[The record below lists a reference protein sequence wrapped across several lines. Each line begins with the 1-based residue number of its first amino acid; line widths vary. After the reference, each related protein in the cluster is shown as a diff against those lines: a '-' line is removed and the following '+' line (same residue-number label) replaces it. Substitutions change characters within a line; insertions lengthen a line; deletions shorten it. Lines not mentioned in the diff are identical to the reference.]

1 MAFGPARAGWRGHRV
16 RARRSLGTPA
26 SARTGPVRFP
36 RPLLTAPS
44 RRLPN
49 TELPGQA
56 LISRKETATPTMGCP
71 ANKQQ
76 VLLGRSSRRRLPHS
90 PHFPAAPRLGTATP
104 RVTARAG
111 ERLRPPRGSLRGG
124 RAGRCRPVG
133 DFAASPAP
141 FPAREGAATAPPP
154 ALAPTPP
161 PGAAEAN
168 GSQWARRRLAGWRL
182 SPSRG
187 RERGEGSARAAAA
200 PRAVGEEPREEEE
213 EPRSSSPRTTAC
225 PGCGGLTPA
234 PRLPPCVPDR
244 QHDRRAAPGLLLH
257 RAEG

>member
-141 FPAREGAATAPPP
+141 FPAREGAATAPPRP
-154 ALAPTPP
+154 GPDATARRCRGERQPMGAEEVGRLAAVTLPGTRARRGERASCRRAPGRGGGAAGGGG
-161 PGAAEAN
+161 GAAE
-168 GSQWARRRLAGWRL
+168 QQPEDHCLPRLRRTDAG
-182 SPSRG
+182 PT
-187 RERGEGSARAAAA
+187 
-200 PRAVGEEPREEEE
+200 PAVLR
-213 EPRSSSPRTTAC
+213 PRS
-225 PGCGGLTPA
+225 PA
-234 PRLPPCVPDR
+234 
-244 QHDRRAAPGLLLH
+244 
-257 RAEG
+257 

>member
-154 ALAPTPP
+154 PWPRRHRPALQRRTAANGRGGGWPAGGCHP
-161 PGAAEAN
+161 PGDESAER
-168 GSQWARRRLAGWRL
+168 GARELPPRPGPWGR
-182 SPSRG
+182 SRG
-187 RERGEGSARAAAA
+187 RRRRSRGAAARGPLLA
-200 PRAVGEEPREEEE
+200 
-213 EPRSSSPRTTAC
+213 
-225 PGCGGLTPA
+225 
-234 PRLPPCVPDR
+234 
-244 QHDRRAAPGLLLH
+244 QAA
-257 RAEG
+257 ED